1 MNTEM
6 SLNMELLNVHFALQL
21 TLCRWGPTTSATSS
35 RRQPTEYTSLRRW
48 RCVYIRSPR
57 FPQPLNATM
66 TRSPV
71 IRSNST
77 SVHPS
82 YTRHREADETQHR
95 LPGSS
100 PSRALEKENM
110 YWYRN
115 TVLAWV

>member
-48 RCVYIRSPR
+48 
-57 FPQPLNATM
+57 
-66 TRSPV
+66 RSPV